1 MMVENNN
8 VQVCVECMTFNQAT
22 YIKDTLDGFCMQQ
35 TSFPYVCI
43 VMDDAST
50 DGEQEVIT
58 KYLHDN
64 FNLNDGAI
72 VRTDETDDY
81 VMTFAQHRNNLN
93 CFFAVFFLKYNHYSK
108 GIRKESYYAEWRN
121 ASKYLA
127 MCEGDD
133 YWTLPTKL
141 QVQYDYL
148 ESHPNVVLSCHRY
161 SVLDVATGQC
171 EIGENPYFDS
181 KSNSKVTEFEFDLHY
196 YLNSWITKTLSNM
209 YKRNAFKD
217 DYYVSYKFA
226 RDVHFNYYVMTK
238 GRGVCHAF
246 NGGVYRKNVSSSVFG
261 KLNKMEQL
269 EINSKVYE
277 EIAEVTGDPD
287 VRATANTIIVL
298 DCMKRLKSVGGGY
311 FYALKCLC
319 LVHRLVKFVQRGF
332 KRGIPP
338 ISS

>member
-1 MMVENNN
+1 MNYPDFLVYID
-8 VQVCVECMTFNQAT
+8 CIT
-22 YIKDTLDGFCMQQ
+22 YNHASYIEDAMNGFCMQE
-35 TSFPYVCI
+35 TTFPFVAAI
-43 VMDDAST
+43 IDDAST
-50 DGEQEVIT
+50 DGEQNVI
-58 KYLHDN
+58 KRYLEEN
-64 FNLNDGAI
+64 FDFSEKA
-72 VRTDETDDY
+72 VARKWETDDAY
-81 VMTFAQHRNNLN
+81 FIYAQHKTNKN
-93 CFFAVFFLKYNHYSK
+93 CYFAVVLLKYNFYQLKKDKTPLIS
-108 GIRKESYYAEWRN
+108 EWRN
-121 ASKYLA
+121 IAKYVA
-127 MCEGDD
+127 FCEGDD

>member
-1 MMVENNN
+1 
-8 VQVCVECMTFNQAT
+8 MTFNQAT

-72 VRTDETDDY
+72 VRTNESENY

-108 GIRKESYYAEWRN
+108 GIRKESYYADWRST
-121 ASKYLA
+121 AKYLA

-148 ESHPNVVLSCHRY
+148 ETHPNVVLSCHRY
-161 SVLDVATGQC
+161 SVLDVATGQTVL
-171 EIGENPYFDS
+171 GKNPYFDS
-181 KSNSKVTEFEFDLHY
+181 KSHSKETEFEFDLHY

-209 YKRNAFKD
+209 YRRSAFKD
-217 DYYVSYKFA
+217 DYYVGYKYA

-246 NGGVYRKNVSSSVFG
+246 NGGIYRKNVSSGVYG

-269 EINSKVYE
+269 EVNSKVYE
-277 EIAEVTGDPD
+277 ELAEVTGDPD

-298 DCMKRLKSVGGGY
+298 DCMKRLKSVGEGY